1 MTSLDSTDPLSV
13 IQYVIPILNGR
24 DSKGKVAYGGPQTM
38 KRARYLMILYLAKS
52 TEVFKVSHAKEF
64 DKLPY
69 FTLYGLGQVAKH
81 FPKEIDYDRRKV
93 AMDIFKKAEETG
105 YVHIRK
111 VNGETYVTTTRK
123 GDETCQKMLRNLV
136 ALTKIHDIA
145 PKVFEEKYP
154 SSDEFLTKKG
164 IRSPYYFK
172 SNADLQIVIEELLQ
186 EVYELNKII
195 GKVEG
200 E

>member
-1 MTSLDSTDPLSV
+1 
-13 IQYVIPILNGR
+13 
-24 DSKGKVAYGGPQTM
+24 
-38 KRARYLMILYLAKS
+38 
-52 TEVFKVSHAKEF
+52 
-64 DKLPY
+64 
-69 FTLYGLGQVAKH
+69 
-81 FPKEIDYDRRKV
+81 
-93 AMDIFKKAEETG
+93 
-105 YVHIRK
+105 
-111 VNGETYVTTTRK
+111 
-123 GDETCQKMLRNLV
+123 MLWNLV

-154 SSDEFLTKKG
+154 SSDEFHTKKG